1 MDGASGSTLWTLHL
15 PVWVPSGPRKVSKT
29 LTTSWPA
36 YSLALQQQD
45 PVPLYWE
52 LLVKTMVFPALQ
64 AAGGLRSPQLLR
76 GSPALTSVVV
86 TTVLSVFLGTG
97 HRRGCWVQKAKEIF
111 GPAASPVPTP
121 TRSIRQRRWR
131 GEDRYFLTPTSVIRA
146 GCQIVNE

>member
-1 MDGASGSTLWTLHL
+1 MG
-15 PVWVPSGPRKVSKT
+15 
-29 LTTSWPA
+29 
-36 YSLALQQQD
+36 
-45 PVPLYWE
+45 
-52 LLVKTMVFPALQ
+52 FPALQ
-64 AAGGLRSPQLLR
+64 AAGGLHSPQLLR

-131 GEDRYFLTPTSVIRA
+131 GEDRYFLTFPEVSSELA
-146 GCQIVNE
+146 AKLWKNELVAREQWNLYLSAFLKC